1 MAVRKIFCV
10 FQKVIPLLIKDSQAR
25 VDGSITWL
33 NSYRHTRPSALPQAL
48 ISSGNRYS
56 SGVQGATSLLRLASL
71 TEGGTEKTPSWGL
84 QLNQGV
90 LSQRAKVQ
98 HPGAHSTARRR
109 ASGLELPCSS
119 GTFSGT
125 LSTEVL
131 DYS

>member
-25 VDGSITWL
+25 VDGSITRL

-71 TEGGTEKTPSWGL
+71 TEGGTEKTPLLGFAVKPRCPL
-84 QLNQGV
+84 PTCQ
-90 LSQRAKVQ
+90 
-98 HPGAHSTARRR
+98 STAPGGPFNSTK
-109 ASGLELPCSS
+109 ASKRPR
-119 GTFSGT
+119 TT
-125 LSTEVL
+125 LFIWNLLWHTIH
-131 DYS
+131 